1 MKLIL
6 VATLLLA
13 LCAVVTVSGNRQNM
27 CQLFTVPVD
36 SSIAC
41 KIFCVIQGQSGGYCN
56 SMGLCACR
64 AEGFESLLAPL

>member
-1 MKLIL
+1 MKFVV
-6 VATLLLA
+6 VAALLLA
-13 LCAVVTVSGNRQNM
+13 LCAVVTVSGNRENM
-27 CQLFTVPVD
+27 CKLFTVPVD

-56 SMGLCACR
+56 NLGLCNCR